1 MTLLRRALEWPHA
14 VLMLVS
20 ICISGVALAADNTD
34 VVLLK
39 NGDRLT
45 GEIRRMDHGQLELK
59 AAALGTIYIEWP
71 AVAGVASNA
80 PFAVD
85 ELSGRRYYGALA
97 FADDGVAVINGD
109 QRIELPLAQVSLL
122 GPVRDSFLGRV
133 RGSTSVGVNYGKST
147 SIKAGSF
154 RFDAE
159 YNGRKSLA
167 SLSSSVDVN
176 SSPESGTSQR
186 MLVNYSQRFFL
197 EGTRFWSVLSS
208 FERIQELGIDG
219 RLQVGLAVGR
229 SLIRNTDSD
238 FVGYLGAVVNEEATK
253 GTGASQS
260 AVEGVAGLDWR
271 VYRFGSR
278 DTTLTSTFLVYPSV
292 TDFGR
297 VRSRLDLTLT
307 RKFTN
312 SFTLN
317 FSVYDDFDN
326 RPPGTNS
333 LRNDYGIVTSL
344 GYTF

>member
-1 MTLLRRALEWPHA
+1 
-14 VLMLVS
+14 
-20 ICISGVALAADNTD
+20 
-34 VVLLK
+34 
-39 NGDRLT
+39 
-45 GEIRRMDHGQLELK
+45 
-59 AAALGTIYIEWP
+59 
-71 AVAGVASNA
+71 
-80 PFAVD
+80 
-85 ELSGRRYYGALA
+85 
-97 FADDGVAVINGD
+97 VINGD